1 MSKESEWNKLDL
13 IEQLRQVRDS
23 WMDPTTKV
31 GGRKPLTKAA
41 ANEIERLRAEVERL
55 RAEIERLTGDDR

>member
-1 MSKESEWNKLDL
+1 MSKEPEWNKLDL
-13 IEQLRQVRDS
+13 VEQLRQVRDS

-41 ANEIERLRAEVERL
+41 ADEIERL
-55 RAEIERLTGDDR
+55 RAEIERLKGDDQ